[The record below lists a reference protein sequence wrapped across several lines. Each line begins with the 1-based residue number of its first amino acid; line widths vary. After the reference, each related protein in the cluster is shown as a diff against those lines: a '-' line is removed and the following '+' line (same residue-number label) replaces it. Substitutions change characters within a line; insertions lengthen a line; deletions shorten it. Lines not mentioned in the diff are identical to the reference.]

1 MKSGATLASGGNGP
15 PDQRF
20 HLAAAARVHIPAAM
34 WRAHFVVLGDL
45 PARENLA
52 RLDDGY
58 QLFRESRTG
67 LHYLTAWASPPRRRP
82 DFGGFLERGTGNRI
96 DLAPLER
103 LLAGVSR
110 FGAVKRHEVSL
121 DLIQRAASL
130 SRQLEMAVLVAEVTD
145 DDYAMAVMA
154 ERGVLRYLRFR
165 TELQDQGAG
174 ATLAEVTYGPEAG
187 IGIDAAPN
195 DAIHGLAQRAIR
207 DLFRV
212 EGVDLDKY
220 CEQHP
225 PRSAGDSY
233 GLFTRLGGA
242 PPRLS
247 LAARLLAPLR
257 FAGAFLT
264 IPFILAGTVLIALVY
279 SGRPGQGPALTIWR
293 LFLLGFTAL
302 AVPVALLVLILRG
315 LFG

>member
-1 MKSGATLASGGNGP
+1 
-15 PDQRF
+15 
-20 HLAAAARVHIPAAM
+20 M

-67 LHYLTAWASPPRRRP
+67 LHYLTAWVTPPTRRP
-82 DFGGFLERGTGNRI
+82 DFGGFLERGTGHRI

-103 LLAGVSR
+103 LLAGESR
-110 FGAVKRHEVSL
+110 LGAVKRHEVNFE
-121 DLIQRAASL
+121 LIQRAASL
-130 SRQLEMAVLVAEVTD
+130 SRQLDMAVLVAEVTD

-154 ERGVLRYLRFR
+154 ERGALRYLRFR

-174 ATLAEVTYGPEAG
+174 ATLAEVTYSPDAG
-187 IGIDAAPN
+187 IGIDAAPD

-212 EGVDLDKY
+212 EGADLDKY
-220 CEQHP
+220 CQQRP
-225 PRSAGDSY
+225 PGNADESY
-233 GLFTRLGGA
+233 GLFTRLRRA

-257 FAGAFLT
+257 HAGSFLT
-264 IPFILAGTVLIALVY
+264 IPFILVGTVLIALVY
-279 SGRPGQGPALTIWR
+279 SARPGKEPVLTVWR
-293 LFLLGFTAL
+293 LFLLGFAAL

>member
-1 MKSGATLASGGNGP
+1 M
-15 PDQRF
+15 
-20 HLAAAARVHIPAAM
+20 
-34 WRAHFVVLGDL
+34 VLGDL

-52 RLDDGY
+52 RLEDGY

-67 LHYLTAWASPPRRRP
+67 LHYLTAWVTPPTRRP
-82 DFGGFLERGTGNRI
+82 DFGGFLERGTGHRI

-103 LLAGVSR
+103 LLAGESR
-110 FGAVKRHEVSL
+110 LGAVKRHEVNFE
-121 DLIQRAASL
+121 LIQRAASL
-130 SRQLEMAVLVAEVTD
+130 SRQLDMAVLVAEVTD

-154 ERGVLRYLRFR
+154 ERGALRYLRFR

-174 ATLAEVTYGPEAG
+174 ATLAEVTYSPDAG
-187 IGIDAAPN
+187 IGIDAAPD

-220 CEQHP
+220 CERRP
-225 PRSAGDSY
+225 PGNADESY
-233 GLFTRLGGA
+233 GLFTRLRRA

-257 FAGAFLT
+257 HAGSFLT

-279 SGRPGQGPALTIWR
+279 SGRPGKEPVLTVWR
-293 LFLLGFTAL
+293 LFLLGFAAL

>member
-1 MKSGATLASGGNGP
+1 M
-15 PDQRF
+15 
-20 HLAAAARVHIPAAM
+20 
-34 WRAHFVVLGDL
+34 VLGDL

-52 RLDDGY
+52 RLEDGY

-82 DFGGFLERGTGNRI
+82 DFGGFLERGTGHRI

-103 LLAGVSR
+103 LLAGESR
-110 FGAVKRHEVSL
+110 LGAVKRHEVNFE
-121 DLIQRAASL
+121 LIQRAASL
-130 SRQLEMAVLVAEVTD
+130 SRQLDMAVLVAEVTD

-154 ERGVLRYLRFR
+154 ERGALRYLRFR

-174 ATLAEVTYGPEAG
+174 ATLAEVTYSPDAG
-187 IGIDAAPN
+187 IGIDAAPD

-212 EGVDLDKY
+212 EGADLDKY
-220 CEQHP
+220 CQQRP
-225 PRSAGDSY
+225 PGNADESY
-233 GLFTRLGGA
+233 GLFTRLRRA

-257 FAGAFLT
+257 HAGSFLT
-264 IPFILAGTVLIALVY
+264 IPFILVGTVLIALVY
-279 SGRPGQGPALTIWR
+279 SARPGKEPVLTVWR
-293 LFLLGFTAL
+293 LFLLGFAAL

>member
-1 MKSGATLASGGNGP
+1 M
-15 PDQRF
+15 
-20 HLAAAARVHIPAAM
+20 
-34 WRAHFVVLGDL
+34 VLGDL

-52 RLDDGY
+52 RLEDGY

-67 LHYLTAWASPPRRRP
+67 LHYLTAWVTPPTRRP
-82 DFGGFLERGTGNRI
+82 DFGGFLERGTGHRI

-103 LLAGVSR
+103 LLAGESR
-110 FGAVKRHEVSL
+110 LGAVKRHEVNFE
-121 DLIQRAASL
+121 LIQRAASL
-130 SRQLEMAVLVAEVTD
+130 SRQLDMAVLVAEVTD

-154 ERGVLRYLRFR
+154 ERGALRYLRFR

-174 ATLAEVTYGPEAG
+174 ATLAEVTYSPDAG
-187 IGIDAAPN
+187 IGIDAAPD

-212 EGVDLDKY
+212 EGADLDKY
-220 CEQHP
+220 CQQRP
-225 PRSAGDSY
+225 PGNADESY
-233 GLFTRLGGA
+233 GLFTRLRRA

-257 FAGAFLT
+257 YAGSFLT
-264 IPFILAGTVLIALVY
+264 IPFILVGTVLIALVY
-279 SGRPGQGPALTIWR
+279 SGRPGKEPVLTVWR
-293 LFLLGFTAL
+293 LFLLGFAAL

>member
-15 PDQRF
+15 PDRRF
-20 HLAAAARVHIPAAM
+20 HLAAAARGHIPAAM

-52 RLDDGY
+52 RLEDGY

-67 LHYLTAWASPPRRRP
+67 LHYLTAWVTPPTRRP
-82 DFGGFLERGTGNRI
+82 DFGGFLERGTGHRI

-103 LLAGVSR
+103 LLAGESR
-110 FGAVKRHEVSL
+110 LGAVKRHEVNFE
-121 DLIQRAASL
+121 LIQRAASL
-130 SRQLEMAVLVAEVTD
+130 SRQLDMAVLVAEVTD

-154 ERGVLRYLRFR
+154 ERGALRYLRFR

-174 ATLAEVTYGPEAG
+174 ATLAEVTYSPDAG
-187 IGIDAAPN
+187 IGIDAAPD

-212 EGVDLDKY
+212 EGADLDKY
-220 CEQHP
+220 CQQRP
-225 PRSAGDSY
+225 PGNADESY
-233 GLFTRLGGA
+233 GLFTRLRRA

-257 FAGAFLT
+257 HAGSFLT
-264 IPFILAGTVLIALVY
+264 IPFILVGTVLIALVY
-279 SGRPGQGPALTIWR
+279 SARPGKEPVLTVWR
-293 LFLLGFTAL
+293 LFLLGFAAL

>member
-1 MKSGATLASGGNGP
+1 M
-15 PDQRF
+15 
-20 HLAAAARVHIPAAM
+20 
-34 WRAHFVVLGDL
+34 VLGDL
-45 PARENLA
+45 PERENLA

-67 LHYLTAWASPPRRRP
+67 LHYLTAWVTPPTRRP
-82 DFGGFLERGTGNRI
+82 DFGGLLERGTGHRI

-103 LLAGVSR
+103 LLAGESR
-110 FGAVKRHEVSL
+110 LGAVKRHEVSF

-130 SRQLEMAVLVAEVTD
+130 SRQLDMAVLVAEVTD
-145 DDYAMAVMA
+145 DDYAMAIMA
-154 ERGVLRYLRFR
+154 ERGALRYLRFR

-174 ATLAEVTYGPEAG
+174 ATLAEVTYSPDAG
-187 IGIDAAPN
+187 IGIDATPD

-220 CEQHP
+220 CERRP
-225 PRSAGDSY
+225 PGNADESY
-233 GLFTRLGGA
+233 GLFTRLGRA

-257 FAGAFLT
+257 YAGSFLT

-279 SGRPGQGPALTIWR
+279 SGRPGKEPVLTVWR
-293 LFLLGFTAL
+293 LFLLGFAAL
-302 AVPVALLVLILRG
+302 AVPVALLVLILRA

>member
-1 MKSGATLASGGNGP
+1 M
-15 PDQRF
+15 
-20 HLAAAARVHIPAAM
+20 
-34 WRAHFVVLGDL
+34 VLGDL

-52 RLDDGY
+52 RLEDGY

-67 LHYLTAWASPPRRRP
+67 LHYLTAWVTPPTRRP
-82 DFGGFLERGTGNRI
+82 DFGGFLERGTGHRI

-103 LLAGVSR
+103 LLAGESR
-110 FGAVKRHEVSL
+110 LGAVKRHEVNFE
-121 DLIQRAASL
+121 LIQRAASL
-130 SRQLEMAVLVAEVTD
+130 SRQLDMAVLVAEVTD

-154 ERGVLRYLRFR
+154 ERGALRYLRFR

-174 ATLAEVTYGPEAG
+174 ATLAEVTYSPDAG
-187 IGIDAAPN
+187 IGIDAAPD

-212 EGVDLDKY
+212 EGADLDKY
-220 CEQHP
+220 CQQRP
-225 PRSAGDSY
+225 PGNADESY
-233 GLFTRLGGA
+233 GLFTRLRRA

-257 FAGAFLT
+257 HAGSFLT
-264 IPFILAGTVLIALVY
+264 IPFILVGTVLIALVY
-279 SGRPGQGPALTIWR
+279 SARPGKEPVLTVWR
-293 LFLLGFTAL
+293 LFLLGFAAL

>member
-1 MKSGATLASGGNGP
+1 M
-15 PDQRF
+15 
-20 HLAAAARVHIPAAM
+20 
-34 WRAHFVVLGDL
+34 VLGDL

-67 LHYLTAWASPPRRRP
+67 LHYLTAWVTPPTRRP
-82 DFGGFLERGTGNRI
+82 DFGGFLERGTGHRI

-103 LLAGVSR
+103 LLAGESR
-110 FGAVKRHEVSL
+110 LGAVKRHEVNFE
-121 DLIQRAASL
+121 LIQRAASL
-130 SRQLEMAVLVAEVTD
+130 SRQLDMAVLVAEVTD

-154 ERGVLRYLRFR
+154 ERGALRYLRFR

-174 ATLAEVTYGPEAG
+174 ATLAEVTYSPDAG
-187 IGIDAAPN
+187 IGIDAAPD

-212 EGVDLDKY
+212 EGADLDKY
-220 CEQHP
+220 CQQRP
-225 PRSAGDSY
+225 PGNADESY
-233 GLFTRLGGA
+233 GLFTRLRRA

-257 FAGAFLT
+257 HAGSFLT
-264 IPFILAGTVLIALVY
+264 IPFILVGTVLIALVY
-279 SGRPGQGPALTIWR
+279 SARPGKEPVLTVWR
-293 LFLLGFTAL
+293 LFLLGFAAL

>member
-1 MKSGATLASGGNGP
+1 M
-15 PDQRF
+15 
-20 HLAAAARVHIPAAM
+20 
-34 WRAHFVVLGDL
+34 VLGDL

-52 RLDDGY
+52 RLEDGY

-67 LHYLTAWASPPRRRP
+67 LHYLTAWVTPPTRRP
-82 DFGGFLERGTGNRI
+82 DFGGFLERGTGHRI

-103 LLAGVSR
+103 LLAGESR
-110 FGAVKRHEVSL
+110 LGAVKRHEVNFE
-121 DLIQRAASL
+121 LIQRAASL
-130 SRQLEMAVLVAEVTD
+130 SRQLDMAVLVAEVTD
-145 DDYAMAVMA
+145 DDYAMAIMA
-154 ERGVLRYLRFR
+154 ERGALRYLRFR

-174 ATLAEVTYGPEAG
+174 ATLAEVTYSPDAG
-187 IGIDAAPN
+187 IGIDAAPD

-212 EGVDLDKY
+212 EGADLDKY
-220 CEQHP
+220 CQQRP
-225 PRSAGDSY
+225 PGNADESY
-233 GLFTRLGGA
+233 GLFTRLRRA

-257 FAGAFLT
+257 HAGSFLT
-264 IPFILAGTVLIALVY
+264 IPFILVGTVLIALVY
-279 SGRPGQGPALTIWR
+279 SARPGKEPVLTVWR
-293 LFLLGFTAL
+293 LFLLGFAAL